1 MAGEEKAGLNPACFF
16 EPWYFKAWEIIAVTQ
31 FSNVKARQ
39 HYFNRLSHLSASLRL
54 FFFFPSPLH
63 FHLCLFPLQIY
74 EGNNPVF
81 SMEHGK
87 HAIYKTQLNIL

>member
-54 FFFFPSPLH
+54 FFFFSLSPPLP
-63 FHLCLFPLQIY
+63 FVSFPI
-74 EGNNPVF
+74 
-81 SMEHGK
+81 
-87 HAIYKTQLNIL
+87 ANIRG

>member
-1 MAGEEKAGLNPACFF
+1 MEVSGEEKAGLSPACFS

-54 FFFFPSPLH
+54 FFFFPLPSTSI
-63 FHLCLFPLQIY
+63 C
-74 EGNNPVF
+74 VF
-81 SMEHGK
+81 SHCKYTRVIIPYFPWSMANMLYIRHS
-87 HAIYKTQLNIL
+87 